1 MLSLEYV
8 LERKK
13 TFAAASAATP
23 TTNINKTYYF
33 TILIF
38 QSHSFNK
45 CLLDFYN
52 VQPLGAG
59 GRERE

>member
-8 LERKK
+8 FKK
-13 TFAAASAATP
+13 KKFAATP
-23 TTNINKTYYF
+23 TTNVNKTYYF
-33 TILIF
+33 IILIF

-52 VQPLGAG
+52 VQSLGAG